1 MTAAHVVL
9 DMQNNDPAC
18 PVTAVILP
26 SNKIWDPNAL
36 NEPTEWFAFDIHNC
50 VIERDL
56 DLAKCPLTDDPFNRG
71 VGRDF
76 EIVPV
81 KFDWSIPPD
90 ATQVAFTGFPMNVR
104 DPMTFR
110 ANVAAY
116 RPAWRNERVVPEFVL
131 DRSAWPGSS
140 GSPVFL
146 SDGKVIGIVI
156 ASRTEEGTAMTA
168 VRSASVVGALHAG
181 REKKRSRYS
190 ASSCPFQFATRV
202 PNATTIPS
210 GEGNLKADSGRWRPK
225 MAPLNGTICRN
236 IAVSPDMHA
245 PGKGRIFTRASL
257 QKLFFGSLR
266 RSQEIQVVRG
276 PPARAA
282 VRSGRPARGQA

>member
-9 DMQNNDPAC
+9 DMQKNDPPC

-26 SNKIWDPNAL
+26 RYKAWDPSAL
-36 NEPTEWFAFDIHNC
+36 NEPFDWFVFDIHNC
-50 VIERDL
+50 VIEESL
-56 DLAKCPLTDDPFNRG
+56 DVAKCPLSDDPFNQK

-76 EIVPV
+76 QIVPV
-81 KFDWSIPPD
+81 TFDWRIPPD

-116 RPAWRNERVVPEFVL
+116 RPAWRNEKLVPEFVL

-146 SDGKVIGIVI
+146 SDGKVIGIII

-168 VRSASVVGALHAG
+168 VRSASIVGDLHS
-181 REKKRSRYS
+181 REKK
-190 ASSCPFQFATRV
+190 
-202 PNATTIPS
+202 
-210 GEGNLKADSGRWRPK
+210 
-225 MAPLNGTICRN
+225 
-236 IAVSPDMHA
+236 
-245 PGKGRIFTRASL
+245 
-257 QKLFFGSLR
+257 
-266 RSQEIQVVRG
+266 
-276 PPARAA
+276 
-282 VRSGRPARGQA
+282 

>member
-1 MTAAHVVL
+1 MTAVHVVL
-9 DMQNNDPAC
+9 DMQKNDPSC
-18 PVTAVILP
+18 PVTAAILP
-26 SNKIWDPNAL
+26 RNKTWDPSAL
-36 NEPTEWFAFDIHNC
+36 NEPSEWFAFNIRNC

-56 DLAKCPLTDDPFNRG
+56 DLAKCPLNPDPFNQNVVRA
-71 VGRDF
+71 F

-116 RPAWRNERVVPEFVL
+116 RPVWRRERVVPELLL

-146 SDGKVIGIVI
+146 ADGKVIGIVI

-168 VRSASVVGALHAG
+168 VRPASVVRALLAT
-181 REKKRSRYS
+181 REK
-190 ASSCPFQFATRV
+190 Q
-202 PNATTIPS
+202 
-210 GEGNLKADSGRWRPK
+210 
-225 MAPLNGTICRN
+225 
-236 IAVSPDMHA
+236 
-245 PGKGRIFTRASL
+245 
-257 QKLFFGSLR
+257 
-266 RSQEIQVVRG
+266 
-276 PPARAA
+276 
-282 VRSGRPARGQA
+282 

>member
-9 DMQNNDPAC
+9 DMQNNDPPC

-26 SNKIWDPNAL
+26 RSKTWDPSAFD
-36 NEPTEWFAFDIHNC
+36 EPSEWFAFDIHNC
-50 VIERDL
+50 VIKRDL
-56 DLAKCPLTDDPFNRG
+56 DVAKCPLSDDPLNQK

-90 ATQVAFTGFPMNVR
+90 TTQVAFTGFPMNVL

-116 RPAWRNERVVPEFVL
+116 RPLWRSEKVVPELVL
-131 DRSAWPGSS
+131 DRGAWPGSS

-156 ASRTEEGTAMTA
+156 ASSTEEGTAMTTLRPASAIRALFA
-168 VRSASVVGALHAG
+168 VRE
-181 REKKRSRYS
+181 RK
-190 ASSCPFQFATRV
+190 
-202 PNATTIPS
+202 
-210 GEGNLKADSGRWRPK
+210 
-225 MAPLNGTICRN
+225 
-236 IAVSPDMHA
+236 
-245 PGKGRIFTRASL
+245 
-257 QKLFFGSLR
+257 
-266 RSQEIQVVRG
+266 
-276 PPARAA
+276 
-282 VRSGRPARGQA
+282 

>member
-1 MTAAHVVL
+1 MKIAIRILATATTLFFSIAADGQNAPATQAIDPFIGAVEAMKHSVAPIACVAVKGAESKLLARWGTAFFLSTTGEFMTAAHVVL
-9 DMQNNDPAC
+9 DMQKNDPPC

-26 SNKIWDPNAL
+26 RYKIWDPSAL
-36 NEPTEWFAFDIHNC
+36 NEPSEWFAFDIHNC
-50 VIERDL
+50 IIEKDL
-56 DLAKCPLTDDPFNRG
+56 DVAKCPLSDDPFNQK

-81 KFDWSIPPD
+81 KFDWRIPPD

-104 DPMTFR
+104 DPMTLR

-116 RPAWRNERVVPEFVL
+116 RPVWRSEKVVPELVL

-168 VRSASVVGALHAG
+168 VRSASVVDALHAG
-181 REKKRSRYS
+181 WEKK
-190 ASSCPFQFATRV
+190 
-202 PNATTIPS
+202 
-210 GEGNLKADSGRWRPK
+210 
-225 MAPLNGTICRN
+225 
-236 IAVSPDMHA
+236 
-245 PGKGRIFTRASL
+245 
-257 QKLFFGSLR
+257 
-266 RSQEIQVVRG
+266 
-276 PPARAA
+276 
-282 VRSGRPARGQA
+282 

>member
-1 MTAAHVVL
+1 MKMVRILATATMLSLSMPGGGKDAPATQAIDPFIGAVQTMKHSVAPLVCVAVNHAESKLLGRRGTAFFVSTSGEFMTAAHVVL
-9 DMQNNDPAC
+9 DMQKNDPVC

-26 SNKIWDPNAL
+26 RYKIWDPSSL
-36 NEPTEWFAFDIHNC
+36 NEPSDWFAFDIHNC
-50 VIERDL
+50 IIEKDL
-56 DLAKCPLTDDPFNRG
+56 DVAQCPLSVDPFNQK

-81 KFDWSIPPD
+81 KFDWRIPPD

-116 RPAWRNERVVPEFVL
+116 RPVWRSEKVVPELVL

-146 SDGKVIGIVI
+146 SDGRVIGIVI

-168 VRSASVVGALHAG
+168 LRPAS
-181 REKKRSRYS
+181 
-190 ASSCPFQFATRV
+190 
-202 PNATTIPS
+202 
-210 GEGNLKADSGRWRPK
+210 
-225 MAPLNGTICRN
+225 
-236 IAVSPDMHA
+236 
-245 PGKGRIFTRASL
+245 
-257 QKLFFGSLR
+257 
-266 RSQEIQVVRG
+266 
-276 PPARAA
+276 A
-282 VRSGRPARGQA
+282 VRALLTGSEKW

>member
-1 MTAAHVVL
+1 MKIAIRILATATTLSLCMVGGAQDAQATQAIDPFIGAVETMKHSVAPITCLAVKGAESKLLARWGTAFFLSTTGEFMTAAHVVL
-9 DMQNNDPAC
+9 DMQKNDSPC

-26 SNKIWDPNAL
+26 RYKIWDPSAL
-36 NEPTEWFAFDIHNC
+36 NEPFDWFAFDIHNC
-50 VIERDL
+50 IIEQDL
-56 DLAKCPLTDDPFNRG
+56 DVAKCPLSDDPFNQK

-81 KFDWSIPPD
+81 KFDWRIPPD

-116 RPAWRNERVVPEFVL
+116 RPAWRNEKIVPEFVL

-146 SDGKVIGIVI
+146 SDGRVIGIII

-168 VRSASVVGALHAG
+168 VRSASIVGDLHVG
-181 REKKRSRYS
+181 REKK
-190 ASSCPFQFATRV
+190 
-202 PNATTIPS
+202 
-210 GEGNLKADSGRWRPK
+210 
-225 MAPLNGTICRN
+225 
-236 IAVSPDMHA
+236 
-245 PGKGRIFTRASL
+245 
-257 QKLFFGSLR
+257 
-266 RSQEIQVVRG
+266 
-276 PPARAA
+276 
-282 VRSGRPARGQA
+282 